1 MRYVAVY
8 PLTLNG
14 TQYSRG
20 DIIAEEDVQVES
32 APLSPEERLAAVED
46 AVDLLI
52 LESLGG

>member
-1 MRYVAVY
+1 ME
-8 PLTLNG
+8 
-14 TQYSRG
+14 
-20 DIIAEEDVQVES
+20 IITYGSGGYDTSKPNNNVISSEDVQVES